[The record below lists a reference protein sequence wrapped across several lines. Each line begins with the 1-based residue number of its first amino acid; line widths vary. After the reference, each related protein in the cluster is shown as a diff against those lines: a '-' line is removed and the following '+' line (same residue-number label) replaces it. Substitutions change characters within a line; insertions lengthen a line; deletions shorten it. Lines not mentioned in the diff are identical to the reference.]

1 MERLAYTVHWAL
13 NAITF
18 PYKREAEKG
27 STHTHTHA
35 EEDVTMQQR
44 WL

>member
-18 PYKREAEKG
+18 AYKREAEKG
-27 STHTHTHA
+27 STHTHTH
-35 EEDVTMQQR
+35 THTHTQKRM
-44 WL
+44 